1 MNRLIIDGADKGEY
15 IGYRQNRERRQWV
28 FLMKDGYF
36 ISIDWASIKLFDSS
50 SGNAVIIL
58 FH

>member
-1 MNRLIIDGADKGEY
+1 MNHLIIDGADKGEY
-15 IGYRQNRERRQWV
+15 IGYRKNAERTRWV

-36 ISIDWASIKLFDSS
+36 ISFDMSSIKFFDSG
-50 SGNAVIIL
+50 SGDVIIIL